1 MRGAVPCPCIN
12 TRARQ
17 TPDKRRF
24 SMDLRG
30 QITTLEQ
37 EVKDGQEG
45 LAMRHTS
52 SKVCQSLG
60 NLALR

>member
-1 MRGAVPCPCIN
+1 
-12 TRARQ
+12 
-17 TPDKRRF
+17 
-24 SMDLRG
+24 MDLRG